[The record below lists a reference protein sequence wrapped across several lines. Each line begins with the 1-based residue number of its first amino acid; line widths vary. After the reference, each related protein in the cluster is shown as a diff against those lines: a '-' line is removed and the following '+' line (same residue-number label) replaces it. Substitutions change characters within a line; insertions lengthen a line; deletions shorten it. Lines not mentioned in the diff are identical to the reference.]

1 MIKES
6 LKIHGHRQFEI
17 KQKVSFDH
25 AKVKDIKYQVET
37 YFFLPAALQINPQ
50 SYSTKEFQKS
60 LKNYV
65 RLSPATHKLKSFYKK
80 NGLLEKLSTYLKKSL
95 GEHDAIDLDEYEN
108 ELKKIALTYKRS
120 LRLAIKGFLKS
131 PSQKTEENISQF
143 LLDIKQTIITYREL
157 SNACEEIEGKIR
169 SRAFEYCDEYLS
181 WVTTFYLRK
190 LITEREMPCRLEISQ
205 VWREEIKYREKK
217 YPESIATVGESNEAV
232 LHRWSSLKRY
242 ISRYLF
248 LDISHKKGAPILLHS
263 IYGIA
268 AAFSMIFATIIA
280 FTWQG
285 KYGALS
291 VNLFLAM
298 VVGYI
303 FKDRIKEI
311 GRDKLYK
318 TFQRW
323 IPDRKL
329 MIYKEGMKK
338 PIGICKETFR
348 FLEHKELP
356 KEIQELRA
364 NSYTEVLM
372 NNERE
377 EDILFYKKE
386 VHLINRPNL
395 FEKTRFPIADITRF
409 NISDYLRYIDIS
421 FEELPFLEEDETPV
435 LGEKTYHVYMIRRIR
450 MNNDNLATE
459 LVRIVLNVEGIKRLE
474 VLKTLD
480 GHNVE
485 PLFEQKGVI
494 E

>member
-25 AKVKDIKYQVET
+25 AKAKEIKYNVET

-50 SYSTKEFQKS
+50 SYSTQEFQKS

-65 RLSPATHKLKSFYKK
+65 RLSPATHKLRALYKDG
-80 NGLLEKLSTYLKKSL
+80 GLLDSL
-95 GEHDAIDLDEYEN
+95 ARHIKIYAEHGVELDVYEN
-108 ELKKIALTYKRS
+108 ELKRFALTYKRS
-120 LRLAIKGFLKS
+120 LRLAVKGFLKA
-131 PSQKTEENISQF
+131 PLQKTDENVAMF
-143 LLDIKQTIITYREL
+143 LNDIAQTVTAYRALVDDCHIIET
-157 SNACEEIEGKIR
+157 SIPSK
-169 SRAFEYCDEYLS
+169 AFEYCDEYIS

-190 LITEREMPCRLEISQ
+190 LITEREMPLRLDISQ
-205 VWREEIKYREKK
+205 AWREEINYREEK
-217 YPESIATVGESNEAV
+217 YPESIAKPGESNEEV
-232 LHRWSSLKRY
+232 LYRWSSLKRY

-248 LDISHKKGAPILLHS
+248 LDIRHKKGAPLLLHS

-268 AAFSMIFATIIA
+268 AAFSMIFATVIA

-291 VNLFLAM
+291 FNLFIAM
-298 VVGYI
+298 VIAYI
-303 FKDRIKEI
+303 FKDRLKEI

-318 TFQRW
+318 VFQRW

-338 PIGICKETFR
+338 PIGICKESFR
-348 FLEHKELP
+348 FLAHRNLP
-356 KEIQELRA
+356 DEVKQLHYETY
-364 NSYTEVLM
+364 SEVLM

-386 VHLINRPNL
+386 VHLMNHHNL

-409 NISDYLRYIDIS
+409 NISDYLKYIDVS

-450 MNNDNLATE
+450 LHNDNLATE
-459 LVRIVLNVEGIKRLE
+459 LVRIVINVDGIKRLE
-474 VLKTLD
+474 VLKELK
-480 GHNVE
+480 
-485 PLFEQKGVI
+485 F
-494 E
+494 

>member
-6 LKIHGHRQFEI
+6 LKIHGHKQFEI

-25 AKVKDIKYQVET
+25 ATAKDIKYQVET
-37 YFFLPAALQINPQ
+37 YFFLPTALQINPQ
-50 SYSTKEFQKS
+50 SYSTKDFQQS
-60 LKNYV
+60 IKNYV
-65 RLSPATHKLKSFYKK
+65 RLSPATHKLKSLYKDK
-80 NGLLEKLSTYLKKSL
+80 GLIEKLSIQLVEYL
-95 GEHDAIDLDEYEN
+95 EMDVEIDLNEYEN
-108 ELKKIALTYKRS
+108 DLKKVALTYKRS
-120 LRLAIKGFLKS
+120 LRLAVKALLKS
-131 PSQKTEENISQF
+131 PNHKTEENVTQF
-143 LLDIKQTIITYREL
+143 LTDIQQSISKYRNL
-157 SNACEEIEGKIR
+157 WGSCEKIEQQIR
-169 SRAFEYCDEYLS
+169 SKAFEYCDEYIS

-190 LITEREMPCRLEISQ
+190 LITEPEMPCRALITEIWQKEIS
-205 VWREEIKYREKK
+205 YRQKE
-217 YPESIATVGESNEAV
+217 YPESIAKPGESNEAV

-268 AAFSMIFATIIA
+268 AAFSMIFATMIA

-291 VNLFLAM
+291 VNLFVAM
-298 VVGYI
+298 VVAYI

-311 GRDKLYK
+311 GRDKLYR

-329 MIYKEGMKK
+329 MIYREGMKK

-348 FLEHKELP
+348 FLSHSELP
-356 KEIQELRA
+356 EDIQKVRTS
-364 NSYTEVLM
+364 SYTELLM

-386 VHLINRPNL
+386 MHLINRPKL

-409 NISDYLRYIDIS
+409 NITDYLRYIDIA

-435 LGEKTYHVYMIRRIR
+435 LGEKTYHVYMIRRIKT
-450 MNNDNLATE
+450 NHDNVATE
-459 LVRIVLNVEGIKRLE
+459 LVRLVINFDGIKRLE
-474 VLKTLD
+474 LLKTHDLKD
-480 GHNVE
+480 AE
-485 PLFEQKGVI
+485 PVFK
-494 E
+494 

>member
-1 MIKES
+1 M
-6 LKIHGHRQFEI
+6 
-17 KQKVSFDH
+17 
-25 AKVKDIKYQVET
+25 
-37 YFFLPAALQINPQ
+37 
-50 SYSTKEFQKS
+50 
-60 LKNYV
+60 
-65 RLSPATHKLKSFYKK
+65 
-80 NGLLEKLSTYLKKSL
+80 LEKLSIQLIEYLEPGIEIS
-95 GEHDAIDLDEYEN
+95 LDEYEN
-108 ELKKIALTYKRS
+108 ELKKVALTYKRS
-120 LRLAIKGFLKS
+120 LRLAVKALLKS
-131 PSQKTEENISQF
+131 PNHKTEENVIQF
-143 LLDIKQTIITYREL
+143 LDDIQNSITKYRSL
-157 SNACEEIEGKIR
+157 ATTCKKIEQKIR
-169 SRAFEYCDEYLS
+169 SKAFEYCDEYIS

-190 LITEREMPCRLEISQ
+190 LMTESEMHCRATISEI
-205 VWREEIKYREKK
+205 WRAEIDYRQKK
-217 YPESIATVGESNEAV
+217 YPESIAKLGESNESV

-263 IYGIA
+263 IYGVA

-291 VNLFLAM
+291 VNLFVAM

-311 GRDKLYK
+311 GRDKLYR

-329 MIYKEGMKK
+329 MIYREGMKK

-348 FLEHKELP
+348 FLSHRELP
-356 KEIQELRA
+356 SDIQKLRA
-364 NSYTEVLM
+364 SSHTELLM

-386 VHLINRPNL
+386 MHLINRPNL

-409 NISDYLRYIDIS
+409 NITDYLRYIDIA

-435 LGEKTYHVYMIRRIR
+435 LGEKTYHVYMIRRIK
-450 MNNDNLATE
+450 MNHGNLATE
-459 LVRIVLNVEGIKRLE
+459 LVRLVINVDGIKRLE
-474 VLKTLD
+474 LLKTLD
-480 GHNVE
+480 FADAE
-485 PLFEQKGVI
+485 PAFQ
-494 E
+494 